1 MAIINGI
8 IRKMAGSVGDFTFK
22 QLNGQTVVSE
32 KVTNMRNPRSDGQMK
47 TRTKFTNIVAMYSLI
62 RPRLRKAFET
72 KPAGVS
78 DYNMFM
84 KVNMQK
90 EPVYLTKQNVAAGAC
105 VAAPYQIT
113 QGSLP
118 TIVTSGTGQNIKTD
132 IYLGALTISASTT
145 VAQFAKE
152 VVDNNLTFQYGDQL
166 TFFLVRQYVNAETSV
181 PYVVVSSSKVV
192 LDAADTTTKLWDI
205 VNRVGFAASDSVLA
219 HNESNFEG
227 AFGWVHSRKSDG
239 KTLVSSQSLV
249 AVNATLL
256 AEHQGD
262 TAYSLSKSSYGASI
276 ESFLIPDGE
285 STGGAGN
292 APSGGGNSGGG
303 GGNDSL

>member
-1 MAIINGI
+1 MVRGI

-90 EPVYLTKQNVAAGAC
+90 EPVYLTKQQVAGGAC
-105 VAAPYQIT
+105 VVAPYQIT

-118 TIVTSGTGQNIKTD
+118 SIVVTGSGQSASTD
-132 IYLGALTISASTT
+132 IYLGATTINASTT
-145 VAQFAKE
+145 IAQLSQAI
-152 VVDNNLTFQYGDQL
+152 VQNNPSFKYGDQISY
-166 TFFLVRQYVNAETSV
+166 FIVRQHVNSMRRLRPRARC
-181 PYVVVSSSKVV
+181 YQ
-192 LDAADTTTKLWDI
+192 
-205 VNRVGFAASDSVLA
+205 RG
-219 HNESNFEG
+219 
-227 AFGWVHSRKSDG
+227 
-239 KTLVSSQSLV
+239 
-249 AVNATLL
+249 
-256 AEHQGD
+256 
-262 TAYSLSKSSYGASI
+262 
-276 ESFLIPDGE
+276 
-285 STGGAGN
+285 
-292 APSGGGNSGGG
+292 
-303 GGNDSL
+303 

>member
-90 EPVYLTKQNVAAGAC
+90 EPVYLTKQQVAGGAC
-105 VAAPYQIT
+105 VVAPYQIT

-118 TIVTSGTGQNIKTD
+118 SIVVTGSGQSASTD
-132 IYLGALTISASTT
+132 IYLGATTINASTT
-145 VAQFAKE
+145 IAQLSQAI
-152 VVDNNLTFQYGDQL
+152 VQNNPSFKYGDQISY
-166 TFFLVRQYVNAETSV
+166 FIVRQHVNAETLI
-181 PYVVVSSSKVV
+181 PYAVCDACALV
-192 LDAADTTTKLWDI
+192 LDATNEDKVWD
-205 VNRVGFAASDSVLA
+205 VLFHNGFYTQDSCLGHSGNDGDCA
-219 HNESNFEG
+219 YC
-227 AFGWVHSRKSDG
+227 WVHTRKVNG
-239 KTLVSSQSLV
+239 KLLLSSQSLV
-249 AVNATLL
+249 SANTKL
-256 AEHQGD
+256 AEYQGD
-262 TAYSLSKSSYGASI
+262 LAYNLARSSYGMS
-276 ESFLIPDGE
+276 EDVFLSP
-285 STGGAGN
+285 TGGGSASTSDEN
-292 APSGGGNSGGG
+292 GGGNSGGG
-303 GGNDSL
+303 GNDSL

>member
-1 MAIINGI
+1 MAKFTGLL
-8 IRKMAGSVGDFTFK
+8 RKQVGSIGDLTFK
-22 QLNGQTVVSE
+22 QVNGQTIVSE
-32 KVTNMRNPRSDGQMK
+32 KITQMTNPRSDGQMRVR
-47 TRTKFTNIVAMYSLI
+47 TRWNNIVANFKAI
-62 RPRLRKAFET
+62 RPKLKKGFET
-72 KPAGVS
+72 KAAGLS
-78 DYNMFM
+78 DFNMFM
-84 KVNMQK
+84 KMNMQK

-152 VVDNNLTFQYGDQL
+152 VVDNNLTFQYGDQI

-205 VNRVGFAASDSVLA
+205 VNRNGFSVSDSQLA
-219 HNESNFEG
+219 HSGNDG
-227 AFGWVHSRKSDG
+227 DCAFAWVHSRKTNG
-239 KTLVSSQSLV
+239 KLLISSQTLVS
-249 AVNATLL
+249 ANTKL
-256 AEHQGD
+256 AEYQGEL
-262 TAYSLSKSSYGASI
+262 AYNLARSSYGMSEDVYLSPGEV
-276 ESFLIPDGE
+276 ES
-285 STGGAGN
+285 GAT
-292 APSGGGNSGGG
+292 SGGGNSGGG
-303 GGNDSL
+303 DNGGGGNDSL

>member
-22 QLNGQTVVSE
+22 QLNGQTIVSE
-32 KVTNMRNPRSDGQMK
+32 KVTQVHNPRTEAQMK

-90 EPVYLTKQNVAAGAC
+90 EPVYLTKQQVAGGAC
-105 VAAPYQIT
+105 VVAPYQIT

-118 TIVTSGTGQNIKTD
+118 AIVTTGTGQNTVTD
-132 IYLGALTISASTT
+132 IRLGSVSIGANTTI
-145 VAQFAKE
+145 AQLSQAI
-152 VVDNNLTFQYGDQL
+152 VQNNPNFRYGDQISY
-166 TFFLVRQYVNAETSV
+166 FIVRQYVNAETLI
-181 PYVVVSSSKVV
+181 PYAVCDACALV
-192 LDAADTTTKLWDI
+192 LDATNDEKVQDVLI
-205 VNRVGFAASDSVLA
+205 QSGFASVDGKLGHSGNDGDCA
-219 HNESNFEG
+219 Y
-227 AFGWVHSRKSDG
+227 GWVHTRKVNG
-239 KTLVSSQSLV
+239 KLLISSQSLV
-249 AVNATLL
+249 SANTKL
-256 AEHQGD
+256 AEYQGD
-262 TAYSLSKSSYGASI
+262 LAYNLARSSYGMS
-276 ESFLIPDGE
+276 EDVFLSPV
-285 STGGAGN
+285 
-292 APSGGGNSGGG
+292 GGGSASDDNGGGDNNGGG

>member
-90 EPVYLTKQNVAAGAC
+90 EPVYLTKQQVAGGAC
-105 VAAPYQIT
+105 VVAPYQIT

-118 TIVTSGTGQNIKTD
+118 SIVVTGSGQ
-132 IYLGALTISASTT
+132 SAST
-145 VAQFAKE
+145 
-152 VVDNNLTFQYGDQL
+152 
-166 TFFLVRQYVNAETSV
+166 
-181 PYVVVSSSKVV
+181 
-192 LDAADTTTKLWDI
+192 DI
-205 VNRVGFAASDSVLA
+205 
-219 HNESNFEG
+219 
-227 AFGWVHSRKSDG
+227 
-239 KTLVSSQSLV
+239 
-249 AVNATLL
+249 
-256 AEHQGD
+256 
-262 TAYSLSKSSYGASI
+262 
-276 ESFLIPDGE
+276 
-285 STGGAGN
+285 
-292 APSGGGNSGGG
+292 
-303 GGNDSL
+303 